1 MASISGIDH
10 ACITVSDMERS
21 KKWYTETLGLKVVS
35 EFDLDTPELGE
46 GVGMPG
52 AHLLGAMLQW
62 GEGENATCIELLH
75 YIKPVGKKYDPTTPM
90 CNIGTTHVAFGTE
103 NAIDA
108 LYEELVAKGV
118 KFYTAPQPVDVGGVV
133 VKFCYFK
140 DPDGI
145 TLELIGT

>member
-1 MASISGIDH
+1 MASISGIHH

-75 YIKPVGKKYDPTTPM
+75 YIKPGGKKYDPTTPM

-118 KFYTAPQPVDVGGVV
+118 RFYTPPQPVDVGGVV

-145 TLELIGT
+145 TLEFIGT

>member
-1 MASISGIDH
+1 MARLSGIHH
-10 ACITVSDMERS
+10 ACSTVSDMEMS
-21 KKWYTETLGLKVVS
+21 KKGYTETLGLKVAS
-35 EFDLDTPELGE
+35 EFDLDTPELGK
-46 GVGMPG
+46 GVGLPG

-62 GEGENATCIELLH
+62 GEGNQATCVELLH
-75 YIKPVGKKYDPTTPM
+75 YVKPKGKKYDPKTPM
-90 CNIGTTHVAFGTE
+90 CDIGTTHVAFGTE

-108 LYEELVAKGV
+108 LYGELVAKGV
-118 KFYTAPQPVDVGGVV
+118 KFYTPPQPVDVGGVV